1 MQKLVKKTRH
11 YQTLVPVEAY
21 QGEEGYFLQEETD
34 DFLVGFS
41 CGFGIRSAMSGFTA
55 GAVVG
60 LATCGVALANTD
72 TGREVIADT
81 FEAMAEYQEAEREAY
96 RMAGETIGDVIAD
109 GIDAIADGVE
119 AIGDALDDMEPGPG
133 GGYSRELHH

>member
-21 QGEEGYFLQEETD
+21 QGEEGYFFQEETD
-34 DFLVGFS
+34 DFLLGFS
-41 CGFGIRSAMSGFTA
+41 CGFGIRSAMSGFTP

-96 RMAGETIGDVIAD
+96 RMAGETIGNAIAD

-119 AIGDALDDMEPGPG
+119 AVGDALDNMEPGPG
-133 GGYSRELHH
+133 GGCYPFRNH